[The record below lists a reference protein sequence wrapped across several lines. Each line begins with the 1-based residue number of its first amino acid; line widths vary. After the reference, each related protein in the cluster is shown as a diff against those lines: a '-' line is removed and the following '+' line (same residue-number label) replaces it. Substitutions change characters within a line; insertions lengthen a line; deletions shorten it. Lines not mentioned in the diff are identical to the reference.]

1 MLKKKLPRGITSIIL
16 LLWTSL
22 ACAQMGT
29 TCRFELTDSLL
40 VIDLNEKAWKHKSNN
55 PSLALRLTE
64 HALHV
69 AQDIRYAAGEASA
82 MHTRAMILWYQGRVD
97 SATQLFFS
105 ALEIR
110 DSLGDKLGLSRSYNN
125 IGNAFFEQAKYDEAF
140 KYYHAGL
147 SMRQQIKDSSGL
159 VYSYSNIGDVFYK
172 LQQYTQAS
180 ESYHKG
186 LALSRKLH
194 FDDGTAYVAGQLG
207 ELAQS
212 RGMPDSARFYYNY
225 ELTLAEQSQHKN
237 QISRSL
243 MHLIQMELET
253 AQPNLNWCAKE
264 AERALLLANEIG
276 ALDIET
282 ELSRLLAGVYAR
294 MGKFEKAYLIHQDYV
309 SLQMREA
316 QLSSEKSL
324 LEAKMKYQI
333 AQEEKKKEQIERDRE
348 RKVFLYSFIIGLL
361 VVGILVLSLHYA
373 RSRIKH
379 QRSVQDLM
387 EDKNQQMERHNQ
399 ILLHKNQAL
408 EQFMFAVSH
417 DLKEPLRNI
426 SSFAGLLE
434 RRFKEHLG
442 RDGQVYINYIVSGV
456 HQMYKLL
463 EDTLVFSHLARQD
476 EVKWEKTNLNEVM
489 DDVARSLHDTIQKYQ
504 AQLHVMDLPV
514 VSTQPARIKQ
524 LYINL
529 IGNALKFRRAVPP
542 VIQVGYELR
551 QDCHLFWVKDNGI
564 GIEGAFFDKIFLP
577 FHRLNRQ
584 DYEGTGLGLAICRQ
598 IIQQQGGRLWV
609 ESQLGYGSTFYF
621 TLPLTRTSLAP
632 RSQTTAVSLV
642 N

>member
-1 MLKKKLPRGITSIIL
+1 MLKKNLPIGIISIIL
-16 LLWTSL
+16 LLWTGPVYAQTAGACSL
-22 ACAQMGT
+22 LLA
-29 TCRFELTDSLL
+29 DSLL
-40 VIDLNEKAWKHKSNN
+40 VIDLNEQAWKHKSNN
-55 PSLALRLTE
+55 PSLALRLTD

-69 AQDIRYAAGEASA
+69 SQDIRYMAGEASA
-82 MHTRAMILWYQGRVD
+82 LHTKAMILWYQGRVD
-97 SATQLFFS
+97 SATQLFFN

-125 IGNAFFEQAKYDEAF
+125 IGNAFFERGKYDEAF
-140 KYYHAGL
+140 KYYNAGL

-172 LQQYTQAS
+172 LQQYDQAS

-212 RGMPDSARFYYNY
+212 RGMLDSARFYYNY
-225 ELTLAEQSQHKN
+225 ELSLAEQSQHKN

-243 MHLIQMELET
+243 MHLIQMELKALQPDLNQC
-253 AQPNLNWCAKE
+253 AQQ
-264 AERALLLANEIG
+264 AERALLLAKEIG

-282 ELSRLLAGVYAR
+282 ELSRLLADVYAR

-309 SLQMREA
+309 SLRMREA

-333 AQEEKKKEQIERDRE
+333 AQEEKKKEQIERDKE
-348 RKVFLYSFIIGLL
+348 RKIFLYSFIIGLL
-361 VVGILVLSLHYA
+361 AVGILALLLHHA
-373 RSRIKH
+373 RSGIRHQRKMQALTEEKH
-379 QRSVQDLM
+379 QQV
-387 EDKNQQMERHNQ
+387 ERHNQ
-399 ILLHKNQAL
+399 ILLNKNQAL

-476 EVKWEKTNLNEVM
+476 EVKWEKTNLNEII
-489 DDVARSLHDTIQKYQ
+489 DDVTLSLHETIQKHQ
-504 AQLHVMDLPV
+504 AQLHIMDLPV
-514 VSTQPARIKQ
+514 VATQPIRIKQ
-524 LYINL
+524 LYTNL
-529 IGNALKFRRAVPP
+529 IGNALKFRRTVPP

-551 QDCHLFWVKDNGI
+551 QDCHLLWVKDNGI

-598 IIQQQGGRLWV
+598 IIQQQGGKLWV
-609 ESQLGYGSTFYF
+609 ESQLGHGSTFYF
-621 TLPLTRTSLAP
+621 TLPLMRTSVAS
-632 RSQTTAVSLV
+632 RSQSDVATLV